1 MIRVAGF
8 LLLLLAAS
16 AYAESLTGR
25 VITVNDGDTLILRIA
40 DRQPVKVRLAGIDA
54 PEYNQPYGKAARRA
68 LSAWVSGR
76 TVQVTVYSRDDYGR
90 VVGTL
95 DVSSQNVEAALV
107 KQGAAWVYRRYNRNP
122 HLLELEAQA
131 KAAHRG
137 LWALPEDQRIPPW
150 VWRRHDKKTGSLT
163 TTSSASTPPS
173 GCGAKR
179 TCSEMSDC
187 KEAQFYLKSCGVK
200 RLDRDQDGT
209 PCERLCKDQ

>member
-8 LLLLLAAS
+8 LLLLLATS

-40 DRQPVKVRLAGIDA
+40 DRQPIKVRLAGIDA

-90 VVGTL
+90 VIGTL

-137 LWALPEDQRIPPW
+137 LWALPED
-150 VWRRHDKKTGSLT
+150 
-163 TTSSASTPPS
+163 
-173 GCGAKR
+173 
-179 TCSEMSDC
+179 
-187 KEAQFYLKSCGVK
+187 
-200 RLDRDQDGT
+200 
-209 PCERLCKDQ
+209 